1 MVAGHL
7 EFDSEFAILHIKHLS
22 NLYEPWTL
30 LLSDQPLWRIN
41 KLRMIFGRSFP
52 PAKVLLFSGN
62 LTHHVSI
69 QLFSPLWSLKNSKWC
84 SYIRQILG
92 TRKNTKAVE
101 ERGSALVMKG
111 KIVQEE
117 HVVKAWVTQ
126 EGFLEEVGQV
136 SLSPGKLRGSR
147 DQWGLMTRGLEQY
160 MCCNFE
166 LKSDGLVRK

>member
-69 QLFSPLWSLKNSKWC
+69 QLFSPL
-84 SYIRQILG
+84 
-92 TRKNTKAVE
+92 
-101 ERGSALVMKG
+101 
-111 KIVQEE
+111 
-117 HVVKAWVTQ
+117 
-126 EGFLEEVGQV
+126 
-136 SLSPGKLRGSR
+136 
-147 DQWGLMTRGLEQY
+147 
-160 MCCNFE
+160 
-166 LKSDGLVRK
+166 